1 MSVLGSLQTKLTE
14 LGHKGKG
21 WQGKLAD
28 PLGISPHEAAYE
40 QQQEM
45 DQRAAEL
52 EAQQAADAARA
63 SEGPQAMGL
72 RPQAAGQSVSAGGV
86 SGMSLFEP
94 RPRRTAARR
103 SIQGY

>member
-1 MSVLGSLQTKLTE
+1 MSGLGSLQTKLTE

-40 QQQEM
+40 EQQQLN
-45 DQRAAEL
+45 QQAADL

-72 RPQAAGQSVSAGGV
+72 RPQSAGQSVTAGGV
-86 SGMSLFEP
+86 AGESLYT
-94 RPRRTAARR
+94 RRRGGAARR
-103 SIQGY
+103 SITGY